1 MIACKIRKNL
11 IIPAHQRDQ
20 NLPVDSIGMV
30 LIQIL
35 YSLLQFRTSLTFL
48 NGHDEQL
55 NVSIQGE
62 LIHRV
67 NTTHIIQDKEQ
78 NGGSLSRRSVALYS

>member
-1 MIACKIRKNL
+1 MIIENDSMQNKENL
-11 IIPAHQRDQ
+11 IIAAHQRDQ

-48 NGHDEQL
+48 NGHDE
-55 NVSIQGE
+55 
-62 LIHRV
+62 
-67 NTTHIIQDKEQ
+67 
-78 NGGSLSRRSVALYS
+78 

>member
-11 IIPAHQRDQ
+11 IIAAYQRNQ

-55 NVSIQGE
+55 DVSIQGE

-78 NGGSLSRRSVALYS
+78 DGGSLSRRSVALYS